1 MYNIGGLGLA
11 GGEEITCI
19 FSTSYVV
26 LIGMERLCV
35 PQTAQFWSEASWW
48 GLN

>member
-1 MYNIGGLGLA
+1 MYNILGW
-11 GGEEITCI
+11 GEEMTCI

-26 LIGMERLCV
+26 LIGMERLFI
-35 PQTAQFWSEASWW
+35 PQTAQFQSEPSWW